1 MRGREFIAGLGGAM
15 AWRWWRAPVGSKV
28 LRHRMS
34 RSIRAVPF
42 VAAIFFA
49 LGSAVAQNN
58 FLITTPE
65 PQLSAWWLRTAFYP
79 FEKEVRRIPVRKI
92 RSTWCKATEFRKEL
106 FPEDFQSDIA
116 NSGLSFAVDGIFDGS
131 KANQTALVGVYE
143 TCNHERGTFLL
154 VLAWQKN
161 GLPTIRFVHEMPI
174 DRQFAILKVSED
186 ASTLMVFHCMEC
198 DHISPF
204 KWDRSK
210 RRFRPIHVEDMD

>member
-1 MRGREFIAGLGGAM
+1 MSS
-15 AWRWWRAPVGSKV
+15 SKRV
-28 LRHRMS
+28 
-34 RSIRAVPF
+34 RAVSF

-49 LGSAVAQNN
+49 LDSAGAQSN
-58 FLITTPE
+58 FLSTTPE
-65 PQLSAWWLRTAFYP
+65 PQWSAWWLRTEFYP

-92 RSTWCKATEFRKEL
+92 RSTWCKATEFRREL
-106 FPEDFQSDIA
+106 FPENFQPDIA
-116 NSGLSFAVDGIFDGS
+116 NSGLSFAVDGVFDGS

-154 VLAWQKN
+154 VLAMQRN
-161 GLPTIRFVHEMPI
+161 GPPTIRFVHEMPS

-198 DHISPF
+198 DHISAF

-210 RRFRPIHVEDMD
+210 RRFTLIHVEDME